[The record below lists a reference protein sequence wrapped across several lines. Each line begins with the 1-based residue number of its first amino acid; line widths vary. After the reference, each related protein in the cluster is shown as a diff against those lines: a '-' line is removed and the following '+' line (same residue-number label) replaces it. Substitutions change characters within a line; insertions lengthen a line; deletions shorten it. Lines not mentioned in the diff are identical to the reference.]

1 MGRVRIDRMFK
12 WLLVALLLL
21 PAACAQMPEPPPEAP
36 PEAKPIPPKVR
47 KGTSKPYVV
56 FGKTYFPMTEEEAV
70 GYVDEGIASWYGK
83 EFHNRPTAT
92 GERFDM
98 HAISAAHTTLPL
110 PIMARVTNLD
120 NGQTMQIR
128 VNDRGPFV
136 NNRLIDLSYGAAVK
150 LGYARQGTARVR
162 VEALP
167 LSGDTLPAKAP
178 VMEAYHSQKP
188 KTPVEAMRPL
198 PSGQAPWRE
207 EGPTA
212 KAVPGKPVAAAAPD
226 DDVYEP
232 GHYIQVGS
240 FGQYKN
246 AQQMAKRLATVG
258 KAKVTKSSIGARVM
272 YRVRFGPFDSQ
283 EKADRIVRA
292 LRRLNVDQT
301 QIIED

>member
-1 MGRVRIDRMFK
+1 MYK
-12 WLLVALLLL
+12 WLLLVLLLL
-21 PAACAQMPEPPPEAP
+21 PAACAQKPEPPPEAP
-36 PEAKPIPPKVR
+36 PEAKPVPPKVR

-56 FGKTYFPMTEEEAV
+56 FGKTYYPMTEEESV

-110 PIMARVTNLD
+110 PIMARVTNLE
-120 NGQTMQIR
+120 NGQSMNIR

-167 LSGDTLPAKAP
+167 MSGDTLPTKMP

-198 PSGQAPWRE
+198 PPSHTPWRE
-207 EGPTA
+207 EVATA
-212 KAVPGKPVAAAAPD
+212 KAATPGPGKGAAAVAPD
-226 DDVYEP
+226 DDAYEP

-246 AQQMAKRLATVG
+246 AQVMAKRLASVG

-272 YRVRFGPFDSQ
+272 YRVRFGPLDSQ